1 MPTTIVGFLP
11 FAVSSLSR
19 LVKSKEENPMEIK
32 IVRRHSGD
40 CPDKADRYAP
50 RCGCPLWGEFNWPQP
65 AITFNRK
72 KLRHGQN
79 RRSLNARTKAEALRH
94 AANLENDLEAL
105 LQGKPLHQNS
115 ITVEA
120 AVQKWLTFRSKNDFT
135 NTKPKYMG
143 NMLVEWCKRNDVVL
157 LSAIT
162 PGQAVDFRMSLPFRT
177 GDSSSLS
184 VHWSI
189 IGGFFNWAVGMG
201 YIPSNPI
208 PNTHQHPQFRIRY
221 EKPEV
226 VPPTKE
232 QVEKVLATATG
243 RVKLLCELM
252 RWTAMALVDAQK
264 FGMSLEDAHSFGLP
278 RPERR
283 PVVEDGTLIRG
294 RRTKT
299 NERYRVRIGR
309 SLAEQL
315 AALGSPAFPGAESLW
330 RERLKK
336 AFRDA
341 GVKMTPHGYRHY
353 RISKWLAQGFQPSDV
368 SKWVGTSEKEIR
380 KTYEH
385 WIQEAEDRSDHLQRQ
400 SWLAQGLDENGDAKE
415 HSIQ

>member
-1 MPTTIVGFLP
+1 
-11 FAVSSLSR
+11 
-19 LVKSKEENPMEIK
+19 MEIT
-32 IVRRHSGD
+32 IYRRHTKQCSQRD
-40 CPDKADRYAP
+40 DRYAP
-50 RCGCPLWGEFNWPQP
+50 RCGCPLWGEFNWPQ
-65 AITFNRK
+65 AQTTFEGK
-72 KLRHGQN
+72 KLRQGQN
-79 RRSLNARTKAEALRH
+79 KWSLKARTKSDALRN
-94 AANLENDLEAL
+94 AAKLETNLEAL
-105 LQGKPLHQNS
+105 LEGKPIRHKS
-115 ITVEA
+115 ITVDA
-120 AVQKWLTFRSKNDFT
+120 AVSEWLAFQSKNGLT
-135 NTKPKYMG
+135 ITKPKYMG
-143 NMLVEWCKRNDVVL
+143 EKLVRWCKENDVL
-157 LSAIT
+157 LLIAIT
-162 PGQAVDFRMSLPFRT
+162 PDQAVRFRMSLPFRT

-189 IGGFFNWAVGMG
+189 IGGFFNWAAGMG

-208 PNTHQHPQFRIRY
+208 PNTRLNPQFRIRY

-226 VPPTKE
+226 VPPTKT
-232 QVEKVLATATG
+232 QVEKVLATASG

-252 RWTAMALVDAQK
+252 RWTGMALVDAQK
-264 FGMSLEDAHSFGLP
+264 FGMSMQDACSFGLSK
-278 RPERR
+278 PERR
-283 PVVEDGTLIRG
+283 PAVEDGTLIRG

-336 AFRDA
+336 AFHDA

-353 RISKWLAQGFQPSDV
+353 RISEWLAQGFQPSDV

-385 WIQEAEDRSDHLQRQ
+385 WIQQAEDRSDNLQRQ
-400 SWLAQGLDENGDAKE
+400 SWLAQGLDANGDEKE
-415 HSIQ
+415 QQIQ